1 MGCGREAITPCKKY
15 LVFLVPFEEEPKI
28 SEHFYTF
35 TYGNIPL
42 NINDFYLRYFR
53 EIDTSKIK
61 ESFWDGKQIL
71 LIYEKNFN
79 YSGRALS
86 DIGAHHTSLEADRLK
101 TELVETD
108 LRLKNIVHEM
118 NNIRLKFEAQLAEK
132 DYKIQEL
139 NNSLRE
145 LSTTKQREIENLK
158 QTISRITEEK
168 ETLFNTLNDIYNS
181 GFWKIANRYHKIKQ
195 FFLKNFRRR

>member
-1 MGCGREAITPCKKY
+1 M
-15 LVFLVPFEEEPKI
+15 
-28 SEHFYTF
+28 
-35 TYGNIPL
+35 
-42 NINDFYLRYFR
+42 
-53 EIDTSKIK
+53 
-61 ESFWDGKQIL
+61 
-71 LIYEKNFN
+71 
-79 YSGRALS
+79 
-86 DIGAHHTSLEADRLK
+86 EADRLK